1 MSSSNISNTNR
12 IMATSASSWHHRH
25 QQKQPRH
32 GSIGSNFS
40 ISNIKVEAMQ
50 WPWQHRHQRRWL
62 LQPLLNLSIINIGGG
77 NIIINNGSNEH
88 IQPQRLRQHHQQSR
102 SNGNFCLLLRHGRF
116 CHIGRQSNT
125 NWCCRLSSRPTGR
138 SPDLAESRTTRS
150 NSAFG
155 IGTKME
161 RCT

>member
-62 LQPLLNLSIINIGGG
+62 LQPLLNLIIINIGGG
-77 NIIINNGSNEH
+77 NIIINNGSNDH
-88 IQPQRLRQHHQQSR
+88 IQPLRLRQHHQHSR
-102 SNGNFCLLLRHGRF
+102 SDATDHRQTAHKGHVPRPLLSHRKTEQHQLV
-116 CHIGRQSNT
+116 
-125 NWCCRLSSRPTGR
+125 LPM
-138 SPDLAESRTTRS
+138 
-150 NSAFG
+150 
-155 IGTKME
+155 K
-161 RCT
+161 